1 MLFMEI
7 DHGKWYARTH
17 YFINF
22 FKKNGRYKLFHPDHP
37 RLHKFVIGNPLEL
50 KNMAEYDITSTL
62 NAPWNFLVIEVPGKG
77 AKVVFDLP
85 SGTVASEVGGEGLKV
100 KSKALEEKFKK
111 MVNGWL

>member
-1 MLFMEI
+1 MVCT
-7 DHGKWYARTH
+7 HTH
-17 YFINF
+17 YFIKF
-22 FKKNGRYKLFHPDHP
+22 FKKNGRYQLFHPDHP